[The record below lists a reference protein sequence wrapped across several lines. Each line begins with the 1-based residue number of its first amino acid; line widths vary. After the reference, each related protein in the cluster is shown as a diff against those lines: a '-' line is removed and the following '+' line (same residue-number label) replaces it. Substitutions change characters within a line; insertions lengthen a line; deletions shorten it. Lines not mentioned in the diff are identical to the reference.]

1 MKISIIVAASQNWV
15 IGNKN
20 TLPWHLSDDL
30 KNFKQVTLNKH
41 IIMGRKTFESI
52 GRPLPKRK
60 NIVISRTVN
69 KIPGCEVFSSLEDAI
84 IANSTADE
92 IMIIGGGE
100 IYKSALPLTNRIYLT
115 EVKSKVYGDA
125 FFPAIDFSQWEITSR
140 QQFQKNSRNDHPFE
154 IMTLDKS

>member
-15 IGNKN
+15 IGNKG

-30 KNFKQVTLNKH
+30 KNFKQVTLNKP

-69 KIPGCEVFSSLEDAI
+69 KIPGCEVFSSLANAI
-84 IANSTADE
+84 TAHNTASE
-92 IMIIGGGE
+92 IMIIGGSE
-100 IYKSALPLTNRIYLT
+100 IYQAALPMTNRIYLT
-115 EVKSKVYGDA
+115 EVKSTVQGDT
-125 FFPAIDFSQWEITSR
+125 FFPAIDISKWKITSR
-140 QQFQKNSRNDHPFE
+140 QQFQKNSHNDHPFE
-154 IMTLDKS
+154 VIILDEI